1 MKKTVLAASVL
12 ALLPMASHADLLFTV
27 GAKASIWAADPSGQV
42 DDGVSVDA
50 EQNGLGLDS
59 ENGQQIT
66 LFFEHP
72 IPVIPNVRVRQTA
85 LDISGTGFVVTEFD
99 DQTFTGEVSSKLDA
113 SHTDLT
119 LYWGLPIP
127 VPFFDF
133 NFGLTGRTFDG
144 QIYVKD
150 ETTSEVA
157 DVPLDFTLPMGFAEV
172 QFDSHFGL
180 YGAVEVNYI
189 GYDGN
194 SVSDWVYAVGYD
206 LPVPV
211 VDLGIEAG
219 YRTLAVETNEDTT
232 DIATNFDISGMFYGA
247 SLAFG
252 F

>member
-27 GAKASIWAADPSGQV
+27 GAKASVWAAEPSGQV
-42 DDGVSVDA
+42 DNDVSVDG

-59 ENGQQIT
+59 ENGTQLTI
-66 LFFEHP
+66 FFEHP
-72 IPVIPNVRVRQTA
+72 VPVLPNVRIRQTS
-85 LDISGTGFVVTEFD
+85 LDMTGSGFLASEFED
-99 DQTFTGEVSSKLDA
+99 EVYAGEVDSDLDA
-113 SHTDLT
+113 THTDLT

-127 VPFFDF
+127 APFFDF
-133 NFGLTGRTFDG
+133 NFGLTARTFDG
-144 QIYVKD
+144 QIFV
-150 ETTSEVA
+150 ESTGESSEI
-157 DVPLDFTLPMGFAEV
+157 PLDFTLPMGFAEV
-172 QFDSHFGL
+172 KVDSPFGL
-180 YGAVEVNYI
+180 YGSVEVNYI

-194 SVSDWVYAVGYD
+194 TVSDWVYGVGYD

>member
-27 GAKASIWAADPSGQV
+27 GAKASVWGAEPTGQV
-42 DDGVSVDA
+42 DDGISVDG
-50 EQNGLGLDS
+50 EQNGLGMDS
-59 ENGQQIT
+59 ENGNQIT

-72 IPVIPNVRVRQTA
+72 VPVLPNIRVRQTS
-85 LDISGTGFVVTEFD
+85 LDMTGNGFVVTEFD
-99 DQTFTGEVSSKLDA
+99 DQTFTGDVSSKMDI

-172 QFDSHFGL
+172 QVETPFGI
-180 YGAVEVNYI
+180 YGQVEVNYI

-194 SVSDWVYAVGYD
+194 SLSDWVYGVGYD

-211 VDLGIEAG
+211 IDLGIEAG
-219 YRTLAVETNEDTT
+219 YRSMKVETNDDTT
-232 DIATNFDISGMFYGA
+232 DIATDFEVSGMYYGA